1 MLAGLGKYYVLR
13 SYWWMFLPGLVLI
26 PIFLLYNTIADRLL
40 ERFQPAGPRDRS
52 SFAVMAKVGEAR

>member
-26 PIFLLYNTIADRLL
+26 PIFLLYNTLADRLL
-40 ERFQPAGPRDRS
+40 GRFEGAGPRDRTN
-52 SFAVMAKVGEAR
+52 FAVMAKLREAR